1 MGTVYATAKQ
11 SNPGRAIGASSV
23 GYVTEKRK
31 SKMNMFEKW
40 IMGKS
45 KKIQRKYEDMPQD
58 EVVYNRTISRSSDL
72 SDNRPMTFN
81 IYRASGGSIVE
92 LRKYDNRRDHWDNQ
106 LHVIPDDADFNDHLS
121 KIVTLETL
129 RA

>member
-1 MGTVYATAKQ
+1 MGTGYAVVCNETNNQ
-11 SNPGRAIGASSV
+11 G
-23 GYVTEKRK
+23 

-40 IMGKS
+40 IMRRS
-45 KKIQRKYEDMPQD
+45 MQIQRKYDDSPMAE
-58 EVVYNRTISRSSDL
+58 EVYATRASNKLISARGSNDL
-72 SDNRPMTFN
+72 GDNRPMTFN

-92 LRKYDNRRDHWDNQ
+92 LRKYDNRKDHWDNQ
-106 LHVIPDDADFNDHLS
+106 LHVIPDDVDFNDTLS

>member
-1 MGTVYATAKQ
+1 
-11 SNPGRAIGASSV
+11 
-23 GYVTEKRK
+23 
-31 SKMNMFEKW
+31 MNMFEKW

>member
-1 MGTVYATAKQ
+1 MGTGYAVVCDETNNQ
-11 SNPGRAIGASSV
+11 G
-23 GYVTEKRK
+23 

-40 IMGKS
+40 IMRRS
-45 KKIQRKYEDMPQD
+45 LKIQRKYENSQVD
-58 EVVYNRTISRSSDL
+58 EVYATRPRDKLVSSRGSNEL
-72 SDNRPMTFN
+72 GDNRPMTFN

-92 LRKYDNRRDHWDNQ
+92 LRKYDNRKDHWDNQ
-106 LHVIPDDADFNDHLS
+106 LHVIPDDADFNDTLS